1 MTPTSQQIFWDI
13 HNLEME
19 LTDPVRSKGIVTHL
33 KATIRKRRT
42 QYYRAL
48 RAEAKSA

>member
-1 MTPTSQQIFWDI
+1 MTPTSQQIFWEI
-13 HNLEME
+13 HSLEME

-33 KATIRKRRT
+33 KAAIRKRRT

-48 RAEAKSA
+48 RAETKAA